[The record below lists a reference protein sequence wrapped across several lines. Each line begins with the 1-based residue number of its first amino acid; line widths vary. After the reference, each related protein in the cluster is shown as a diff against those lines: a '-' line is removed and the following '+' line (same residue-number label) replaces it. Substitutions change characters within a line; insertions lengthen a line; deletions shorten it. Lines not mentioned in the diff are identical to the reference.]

1 MPSDPQAT
9 SPQQRHSAAD
19 VPAVDGVTPRDVV
32 APSSPT
38 EVAEILA
45 DAAERGIAVA
55 PVGGATALG
64 LGNVPERLDLA
75 LSTANLGGIIDYEP
89 TDLVLSAGAGAR
101 FGDILAVLAEHGQTI
116 PLDAPH
122 AAEATLGGL
131 IATALSSP
139 RRLGSGSLRDLLI
152 GISVAH
158 PSGTVTK
165 AGGMVVKNVSG
176 FDLTRLYH
184 GSLGTLG
191 VIVSANFKVLPL
203 PATETTILA
212 SYPFVQP
219 ALYAADRVRAS
230 RFQPTSLEVASLD
243 GDWRVAVR
251 VEGRHETVG
260 LIVRELQ
267 PLLGETAL
275 IEGPASTVWW
285 RNYVDLQAPT
295 VSSASE
301 VVIRCGRRPR
311 ETAGLVHLVQDAAQA
326 QGGTI
331 RTLQASPGLGTVIAR
346 IDLAGDDPGTSLS
359 ALQGRLLDQADTATI
374 LAAVPELKRDLDVW
388 GKPPETLDVMR
399 ALKDQFDPA
408 RVLNPGRFSGRI

>member
-1 MPSDPQAT
+1 MI
-9 SPQQRHSAAD
+9 
-19 VPAVDGVTPRDVV
+19 DGVTPRDLV
-32 APSSPT
+32 APSSPA

-45 DAAERGIAVA
+45 DAAERGLAVA

-75 LSTANLGGIIDYEP
+75 LSTANLGGVIDYEP
-89 TDLVLSAGAGAR
+89 TDLVISAGAGAR

-116 PLDAPH
+116 PLEAPH
-122 AAEATLGGL
+122 AAEATIGGL
-131 IATALSSP
+131 IATALSGP

-212 SYPFVQP
+212 SYPSMQP

-230 RFQPTSLEVASLD
+230 RFQPTSLEVALLD
-243 GDWRVAVR
+243 GGWGVAVR

-260 LIVRELQ
+260 LIVGELQ
-267 PLLGETAL
+267 PLLGETVL
-275 IEGPASTVWW
+275 IEGPESTAWW
-285 RNYVDLQAPT
+285 RHYVDLQAPSI
-295 VSSASE
+295 SSASE

-311 ETAGLVHLVQDAAQA
+311 ETAGLVSLVQDAVQA

-331 RTLQASPGLGTVIAR
+331 RSLQASTGLGTVIAR
-346 IDLAGDDPGTSLS
+346 IGLASDDPKTSLS
-359 ALQGRLLDQADTATI
+359 ALQAHLIDQADTATI
-374 LAAVPELKRDLDVW
+374 LAADPDLKRDLDVW

-399 ALKDQFDPA
+399 ALKDQFDPS
-408 RVLNPGRFSGRI
+408 RVLNPGRFAGRI